1 MTLLDIFR
9 LNVDSIDSKKK
20 KTILI
25 LIWTR
30 LDRLIESVCK
40 KFTVF
45 ELVAFLSLEPLI
57 VNICRVYFTRR

>member
-1 MTLLDIFR
+1 MTLNICR
-9 LNVDSIDSKKK
+9 LNADSKDS

-25 LIWTR
+25 LILTK
-30 LDRLIESVCK
+30 LDRLIESVYE

>member
-1 MTLLDIFR
+1 MTLLNICR
-9 LNVDSIDSKKK
+9 LNADSIDSK

-25 LIWTR
+25 LILTR
-30 LDRLIESVCK
+30 LDRLIESVYE

>member
-1 MTLLDIFR
+1 MTLLNICR
-9 LNVDSIDSKKK
+9 LNVDSIDSKE

-25 LIWTR
+25 LIMTR
-30 LDRLIESVCK
+30 LDRLIESVCEK
-40 KFTVF
+40 LTVF

>member
-1 MTLLDIFR
+1 MTLDICR
-9 LNVDSIDSKKK
+9 LNADSIDSKKK

-25 LIWTR
+25 LILTR
-30 LDRLIESVCK
+30 LDRLIESVCE